1 MRIEENKATIR
12 KFLQCL
18 DKSEFDAAFTLLTE
32 DVQWWIPS
40 DQPGGTVLSKA
51 VMRGLVAKFIGIFTQ
66 APAMS
71 PGRITAE
78 GDRVCLEQ
86 SSRGG
91 VTHGGNS
98 YGNDY
103 HLLFELRDGLICEVR
118 EYMNPLMAAPLM
130 AELEALRGG
139 A

>member
-1 MRIEENKATIR
+1 MDIEQNKATVR
-12 KFLQCL
+12 KFLQLL
-18 DKSEFDAAFTLLTE
+18 DNGQFDGAFALLAE
-32 DVQWWIPS
+32 DAQWWFPS
-40 DQPGGTVLSKA
+40 DQPGGTVLTKA
-51 VMRGLVAKFIGIFTQ
+51 AMRGLVAKFVGIFSE
-66 APAMS
+66 APAMT

-91 VTHGGNS
+91 KTHGGNS

-103 HLLFELRDGLICEVR
+103 HMLFELRDGLICEVR

-130 AELEALRGG
+130 AELDALGD
-139 A
+139 